1 MRLKFVKPFFYLLMS
16 LLNLIAGGSFWVI
29 NKQLARAVGI
39 EAALLFSDLC
49 QAQKYWNEKN
59 GAEGYFYKVET
70 DIQEDTTL
78 SPHKQSKAR
87 SELKKAGLL
96 KLKRKGLPAKI
107 HYLIDKDCLNKFLKI
122 FGTSEQKTSELDS
135 QNFNTTKEYNTKEYN
150 TKEYNTNIKYL
161 EETKTILNLF
171 QELTGVGYRLPSA
184 SKVEAYGGYKLCKAR
199 LQENDIEAIL
209 AVVRFKCG
217 QWLQQPKMRQYC
229 TYQTILRKNNFDKYL
244 AEFSI
249 SQNNNF
255 TSHEQT
261 NSNKPSSLLNGLAE
275 LQARLSQKNNTGA

>member
-1 MRLKFVKPFFYLLMS
+1 MENKPNYFSILPASVRYDKELT
-16 LLNLIAGGSFWVI
+16 A
-29 NKQLARAVGI
+29 LAK
-39 EAALLFSDLC
+39 LLFSELT
-49 QAQKYWNEKN
+49 ALANKSGKAYPTNKY
-59 GAEGYFYKVET
+59 
-70 DIQEDTTL
+70 L
-78 SPHKQSKAR
+78 
-87 SELKKAGLL
+87 SELYGVSKTTISTAISSLENKGYILVDIDRNPKGTFRYITPLMNPMSENLKGGVNNLKGGCKKTDSPLSENL
-96 KLKRKGLPAKI
+96 KP
-107 HYLIDKDCLNKFLKI
+107 
-122 FGTSEQKTSELDS
+122 
-135 QNFNTTKEYNTKEYN
+135 KEYNKNNN
-150 TKEYNTNIKYL
+150 TSKNIIYL

-199 LQENDIEAIL
+199 LQENDLDAIL

>member
-1 MRLKFVKPFFYLLMS
+1 MRLKFVEPFFYLLMS

-29 NKQLARAVGI
+29 NKQLARTVGI

-87 SELKKAGLL
+87 IELKKAGLL

-135 QNFNTTKEYNTKEYN
+135 QNFNTTKEYNTKEY
-150 TKEYNTNIKYL
+150 KPNIIYL

-199 LQENDIEAIL
+199 LQENDLGAIL

-244 AEFSI
+244 AEYQI
-249 SQNNNF
+249 NQNNNF
-255 TSHEQT
+255 ISHEEPT
-261 NSNKPSSLLNGLAE
+261 NNKPNSLLNGLAE
-275 LQARLSQKNNTGA
+275 LQARLSEKNNTVA